1 MRKLFR
7 CLVDR
12 RAHLQ
17 QGNSRGKYENKTT
30 QREGEWKRALSLTL
44 SADGNFS
51 DSDIG
56 MDSSTQGRC
65 LPASTGSVWE
75 KRSEIQEVSAG
86 RRSARALNVV
96 LYILF
101 IYRADRSVN
110 YVSVFV
116 CVALCVFYLW
126 AYLCVRAPLETAY
139 LGCIVGTQPHWKCKS
154 HIYLY
159 ICIYSTYIYACTI
172 INRIFSYPLCSK

>member
-1 MRKLFR
+1 MKIKQRRERESGREHSLF
-7 CLVDR
+7 
-12 RAHLQ
+12 
-17 QGNSRGKYENKTT
+17 
-30 QREGEWKRALSLTL
+30 LSLSL
-44 SADGNFS
+44 SAEGNFS

-110 YVSVFV
+110 YVSVCV
-116 CVALCVFYLW
+116 CVRLCVYSICECI
-126 AYLCVRAPLETAY
+126 CV
-139 LGCIVGTQPHWKCKS
+139 CVPHWRQHILAALSERS
-154 HIYLY
+154 HIESAKVIFIYIYIYL
-159 ICIYSTYIYACTI
+159 YSTYIYACTI

>member
-7 CLVDR
+7 CLMDR

-17 QGNSRGKYENKTT
+17 QGNSWGKYENKTT
-30 QREGEWKRALSLTL
+30 QREGEWKRAHSLSL
-44 SADGNFS
+44 SAEGNFS

-110 YVSVFV
+110 YVSV
-116 CVALCVFYLW
+116 CVFASVCILSVSVSVCACPIGGSISCLHCRNAATLKVQKSYL
-126 AYLCVRAPLETAY
+126 
-139 LGCIVGTQPHWKCKS
+139 S
-154 HIYLY
+154 IYMY
-159 ICIYSTYIYACTI
+159 I
-172 INRIFSYPLCSK
+172 